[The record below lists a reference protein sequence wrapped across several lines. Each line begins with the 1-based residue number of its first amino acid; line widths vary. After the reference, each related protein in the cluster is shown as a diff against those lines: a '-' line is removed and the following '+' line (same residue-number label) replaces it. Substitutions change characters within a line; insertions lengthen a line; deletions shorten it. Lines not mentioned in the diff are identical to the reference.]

1 MPFGIGGG
9 AFGVRAGISTR
20 GIGVGAGPFS
30 AGTSWR
36 GSGSGSGGAGLIAWL
51 IVAAILF
58 FITAWPFLL
67 GTFIAV
73 QLGAWNPST
82 ERLVAGLCFEVV
94 YVAALVGWFFYA
106 REQRTSRAA
115 QEARRTAE
123 LAASGVVYETTSWR
137 STVYRHGNCSVNH
150 KSHDA
155 ALGCRKGNA
164 PVGVTDDTTHIV
176 VVDGDTVMGNWKTRD
191 SVRWPAGILAA
202 GFAVAIVVLLADPIR
217 SAAEDASSTAC
228 PLQSYASSA
237 SATATVPN
245 IVGANAASAEIRL
258 ESTGFTSVTLKSAN
272 TDYKS
277 VWVASNWTVLSSD
290 PARGCVVSLSR
301 SIMVYVTK

>member
-36 GSGSGSGGAGLIAWL
+36 GNGSGSGGAGLIAWL

-73 QLGAWNPST
+73 QPGAWNPST
-82 ERLVAGLCFEVV
+82 ERLVTGLCFEVV

-106 REQRTSRAA
+106 REQRTSRVA

-137 STVYRHGNCSVNH
+137 STVYRHGNCSVSPRPPGRNH
-150 KSHDA
+150 GLH
-155 ALGCRKGNA
+155 
-164 PVGVTDDTTHIV
+164 PVLARGVDRLPPFRPHHHHRR
-176 VVDGDTVMGNWKTRD
+176 N
-191 SVRWPAGILAA
+191 PH
-202 GFAVAIVVLLADPIR
+202 
-217 SAAEDASSTAC
+217 C
-228 PLQSYASSA
+228 PLPTPTAS
-237 SATATVPN
+237 
-245 IVGANAASAEIRL
+245 
-258 ESTGFTSVTLKSAN
+258 
-272 TDYKS
+272 
-277 VWVASNWTVLSSD
+277 
-290 PARGCVVSLSR
+290 
-301 SIMVYVTK
+301 